1 MRDKIFYATCFGFIF
16 GILLRT
22 FIFVNFYSLL
32 LLIVISFS
40 VLIFFT
46 FVSKD
51 KWEKILGFFA
61 MAVALGMIRFGV
73 ADIQNVSPLETQV
86 GQKIEL
92 SGAVVD
98 EPSIG
103 ENNQKLIL
111 ETKETKVLIST
122 DFSEEYKYGDRA
134 KFIGKLQKPEN
145 FVTDYGKE
153 FDYVNYLRKDGILY
167 VMGFAKGEVI
177 SRNNG
182 NIIQSWL
189 YTAKDKFLEKI
200 NYSIKQP
207 ESLFMGGLILGDK
220 ASFSQALRQ
229 SFVNTGTIHI
239 VALSGYNVTIVA
251 EWIMKLFSFLPMKF
265 GISVGILS
273 IILFIFMT
281 GGSTTAIRA
290 GVMATLALIARATG
304 RNYDVARALIL
315 AGVVMVLFN
324 PLILVYDVSF
334 QLSFIATVAVIFLAP
349 KIEKY
354 FTWVTKKFEL
364 RDIISVT
371 CAAYIFVLPF
381 ILYKMG
387 TLSLVALPANALI
400 LPFIPFTMGLGF
412 FTGFLGLISNILA
425 FPLGILSY
433 LFLHYELFIINI
445 FSNLPFASF
454 AIPNFPLIFT
464 VLIYAYFIYRLFGR
478 DIKKFFT
485 LSPENSFQ

>member
-1 MRDKIFYATCFGFIF
+1 MLDKIFYTICFGFIF
-16 GILLRT
+16 GVMLRT
-22 FIFVNFYSLL
+22 FIFVDFYTILWLFALSLVVFL
-32 LLIVISFS
+32 
-40 VLIFFT
+40 FFR
-46 FVSKD
+46 FVARD
-51 KWEKILGFFA
+51 KWGMILGIFA
-61 MAVALGMIRFGV
+61 LSILFGMFRFGLG
-73 ADIQNVSPLETQV
+73 DMKNNDPLSFLV
-86 GQKIEL
+86 GQKNEI
-92 SGAVVD
+92 SGKVID

-111 ETKETKVLIST
+111 MTKETKVLVST
-122 DFSEEYKYGDRA
+122 DFTDEYKYGDEV
-134 KFIGKLQKPEN
+134 KFFGKLQKPEN
-145 FVTDYGKE
+145 FITDYGKE

-167 VMGFAKGEVI
+167 TMSFAKGEII
-177 SRNNG
+177 SRGNG

-189 YTAKDKFLEKI
+189 YGAKDKFLEKI
-200 NYSIKQP
+200 NYSINEP
-207 ESLFMGGLILGDK
+207 ESLLMGGLILGDK

-251 EWIMKLFSFLPMKF
+251 EWIMKLFSFLPIRF
-265 GISVGILS
+265 GISAGILS

-290 GVMATLALIARATG
+290 GVMATLALVARATG
-304 RNYDVARALIL
+304 RDYDVARALIL

-334 QLSFIATVAVIFLAP
+334 QLSFIATIAVIFLAP

-354 FTWVTKKFEL
+354 FTWVTKKFGL

-400 LPFIPFTMGLGF
+400 LPFIPFTMALGF

-454 AIPNFPLIFT
+454 AIPNFPLILT
-464 VLIYAYFIYRLFGR
+464 ILIYAYFIYHLFGR
-478 DIKKFFT
+478 DIKKFFEHQEAEG
-485 LSPENSFQ
+485 L